1 MKNIFKN
8 MKKNYLYGIIGLLII
23 IAIVLAIMLYKKRE
37 EYITANE
44 NNYNFAFYELIDYV
58 ENVENYLAK
67 SMISSTS
74 ESGAENLTRVWK
86 EANLASV
93 YLSNLPVS
101 SNELSNTAKFL
112 NQVSD
117 YSYSLSRKSIYNQ
130 DLSQEELDNI
140 RELYDYSIQLK
151 NTLNQLYTDMQ
162 DR

>member
-67 SMISSTS
+67 SMISNTS
-74 ESGAENLTRVWK
+74 ESGAENLT
-86 EANLASV
+86 
-93 YLSNLPVS
+93 
-101 SNELSNTAKFL
+101 
-112 NQVSD
+112 
-117 YSYSLSRKSIYNQ
+117 
-130 DLSQEELDNI
+130 
-140 RELYDYSIQLK
+140 
-151 NTLNQLYTDMQ
+151 
-162 DR
+162 